1 MAWKKS
7 KTPLKTIY
15 VTVILVMR
23 IANINDSGYINLI
36 RISQHY
42 SWFGGMGGNRGG
54 GKSVALSPLQ
64 STQIPFGIEGD

>member
-1 MAWKKS
+1 
-7 KTPLKTIY
+7 
-15 VTVILVMR
+15 MR